1 MIFESNTIS
10 LAKVSDGQDGVGQY
24 VHIMYSDVENP
35 QSPGDISTVP
45 LDYMGICINNS
56 PIAPTDPG
64 QYTWSKIKG
73 EDGRPGTTGRPGQ
86 PGQDGA
92 TYYIH
97 IKWSNDG
104 GQSFSE
110 GSGAWLGVYTDTS
123 PDPIEIPML
132 YQWTRVAGTDGTVIT
147 LSNESHTV
155 PTDSNGLAG
164 NYTGADTTITVYE
177 GKTDT
182 TSLWNISYIE
192 SKGISGT
199 FSNNKYTLTEI
210 IEDTGYVD
218 FTATREGYS
227 KLTKRFQIAR
237 TKSGES
243 AMTYKLLCE
252 PTVIH
257 KDNLGN
263 LSTNEIILSAKSY
276 TDTSNDNYLGHFK
289 VTADNSVIYESAKNE
304 SAAVVRIPSAS
315 VQIKVELYAS
325 TMELLDSQSVAIVT
339 DGQHGTNGKTYSL
352 NIKGDTTTIIYDYNG
367 SNPMPLSVQP
377 FSAEL
382 YENGKLITSDIE
394 YSWGSKSVKSIFSG
408 VSSNPTFIPMLSP
421 TYNMETQYEN
431 AIVLI
436 AKYAEQVLYA
446 VQPIIVQQSAKP
458 GENTISAVL
467 SNESHV
473 IPTDSE
479 GNSGNYTGAETTIS
493 IYEGTKDVSIAW
505 TVKAEAS
512 EGIAGSLTEKT
523 YTVTEISVDSGY
535 VEFTCSRNGYPD
547 IIKRFQLSR
556 VKSGSS
562 GSTGEAAASYWLLCS
577 SNIIYKSPDGK
588 ITPEIITI
596 TGKTQKGS
604 EPVASYGCR
613 YKILVNDK
621 VIYTST
627 TDEITKEYKVPLDAK
642 SISIEMYSSGD
653 TSVLLDQQGVQVL
666 TDGLPGKGVVSVD
679 VMYYKSSSALSLSD
693 GEWVSKNPGWE
704 EGKYI
709 WSKTIVTYS
718 DDSVEETIPVCI
730 TGSAGETGKG
740 IKSIIEEYYKSTSSV
755 ELKDGTWESTY
766 PGWESDKFIWTR
778 STIEYTDGTSKI
790 TDPICVS
797 GSKGVDGT
805 PGYTVYLTNQYETFL
820 CNSSN
825 EIVKESPVSTK
836 AMVYKGSEE
845 LSCTIGEIATIPG
858 MSILVTENM
867 ITFTALKGTELAERG
882 SVEIPIMADKKY
894 FTASFSWSKIVD
906 ASGDLEEIKTSIT
919 EVKNITD
926 NLNERIELSVT
937 KTEFNDSNA
946 AINKQF
952 SQLNISLEGITSE
965 VSSMKTDFG
974 DQIAANSTKIEQTD
988 KKLSLIATGDG
999 ESGITITPGF
1009 IQLIST
1015 DIIGIAAK
1023 EFNIDGLTT
1032 FMNSATSGDKTVI
1045 NGGAIDTVSL
1055 TAKIIEAQILK
1066 SKNYKEGTDSN
1077 SPYSIEGTFYN
1088 LETGA
1093 LISENFAINEGG
1105 DVFVRGTV
1113 HATNGSFS
1121 GTITGST
1128 INGTTINGGTI
1139 NGTHIQG
1146 GSSITCGAKF
1156 KVTSDGKLTATDAII
1171 TGNITATSGSFAGT
1185 ITATNGEIGGF
1196 HITDDSLYSGT
1207 DSLGGSGVYVS
1218 PNGISCGSNFQVNS
1232 SGYLIADSG
1241 EFGPW
1246 YISTDSIYRTN
1257 SSWGA
1262 SEGMYFG
1269 TQGLSVS
1276 SSFTVDS
1283 SGKLNATNAN
1293 ISGNIIA
1300 KSIDIYDEIRLYN
1313 SSIGTYTTV
1322 INFHEEFNPNLPDDA
1337 CYDVL
1342 FGDIEN
1348 RCYIAFSSD
1357 IGGWINFHG
1366 NNASFTDIEQIDFN
1380 DGQIYENAISWGGPG
1395 GMVHKHDHYRL
1406 RTGDNQKQLAFI
1418 QMSSTD
1424 DSSYSFRP
1432 YNVISGGTEPQSGHV
1447 SLGWNNSRF
1456 KCVYAEA
1463 FELNGSKITAWP
1475 TGGGG
1480 GTTNYNNLSNR
1491 PQINGHILTGN
1502 QTSGNLGLASSSHTH
1517 SGYASSS
1524 HNHDS
1529 SYSPKG
1535 HTHYYVENR
1544 FKAVPCVKNDN
1555 VTRYVITTCKDG
1567 DGTEVDMIYTAGTTL
1582 KAKGNFNGSYVT
1594 RTVSTTS
1601 SDIRIKKNIFDT
1613 DITDALS
1620 FISKIRLKKFDWK
1633 DTNKHQKIG
1642 FIADEL
1648 EQLDPLLSLGGGYD
1662 EDGNMD
1668 VKSVNSFYLQGYEV
1682 KAIQELN
1689 EIQTFLKRE
1698 NQKLKNDILILQG
1711 ELSILKQK
1719 MEEANNVKN

>member
-35 QSPGDISTVP
+35 QSPEDISTVP

-1196 HITDDSLYSGT
+1196 YITNDSLYSGS
-1207 DSLGGSGVYVS
+1207 DSLGGSGVYLS

-1232 SGYLIADSG
+1232 SGRLVAENAEITGDIVAENFKAKKTIA
-1241 EFGPW
+1241 
-1246 YISTDSIYRTN
+1246 IY
-1257 SSWGA
+1257 
-1262 SEGMYFG
+1262 
-1269 TQGLSVS
+1269 
-1276 SSFTVDS
+1276 DS
-1283 SGKLNATNAN
+1283 SESRYQNF
-1293 ISGNIIA
+1293 I
-1300 KSIDIYDEIRLYN
+1300 IYDEAQDAITI
-1313 SSIGTYTTV
+1313 SATGTEIEVPHNGCALTFKEQYQTIEVTGG
-1322 INFHEEFNPNLPDDA
+1322 IN
-1337 CYDVL
+1337 
-1342 FGDIEN
+1342 IE
-1348 RCYIAFSSD
+1348 
-1357 IGGWINFHG
+1357 HG
-1366 NNASFTDIEQIDFN
+1366 YLNASVLQEGHEN
-1380 DGQIYENAISWGGPG
+1380 LSNIYMKKDQLFDHTKIKYRNNTSFPFD
-1395 GMVHKHDHYRL
+1395 HKGYGHTH
-1406 RTGDNQKQLAFI
+1406 TIIAN
-1418 QMSSTD
+1418 
-1424 DSSYSFRP
+1424 
-1432 YNVISGGTEPQSGHV
+1432 SGGTKAIAIGDGSSAALAGEEAWSILPYNIKAATDNTNGQSEITSIGRDK
-1447 SLGWNNSRF
+1447 SGTMNIGYRDNNHDYRF
-1456 KCVYAEA
+1456 NCLYVKSI
-1463 FELNGSKITAWP
+1463 ELNGVLRTTWP
-1475 TGGGG
+1475 SGGGG